1 MPTDP
6 APITLFQVVKRA
18 CDVVDPDDE
27 DAIVGDFERAFEDDD
42 EPIRAVDEIEERVGE
57 VLADLDPATNNG
69 SLSVAAAIVV
79 YLSFRRD
86 ELQRRSRP
94 AAAAGRPRG
103 VEGRPARGGRRVA
116 GRPRDRRSE
125 REHRR

>member
-27 DAIVGDFERAFEDDD
+27 DPIVGDFERAFEDDD
-42 EPIRAVDEIEERVGE
+42 EPIRAVDEIEDRVGE

-86 ELQRRSRP
+86 ELNVAPDRLLQL
-94 AAAAGRPRG
+94 AARAEWKGDPPEA
-103 VEGRPARGGRRVA
+103 VA
-116 GRPRDRRSE
+116 EWLDDHGIKL
-125 REHRR
+125 